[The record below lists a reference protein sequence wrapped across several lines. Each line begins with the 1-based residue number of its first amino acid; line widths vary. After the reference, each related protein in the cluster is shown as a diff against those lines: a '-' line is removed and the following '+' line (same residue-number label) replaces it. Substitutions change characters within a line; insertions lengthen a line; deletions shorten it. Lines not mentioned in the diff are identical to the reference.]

1 MLRSVKMQ
9 IKTRCTA
16 LLLILCLLLAGCGKQ
31 DAKDTAAQGETTEIF
46 SSYTISPSGVLR
58 SSSNYYL
65 LFYDKE
71 SDSTVYLC
79 NRAGCRH
86 IDHDC
91 GAYFENLYSAFFYHD
106 SLYAVTILSLE
117 TESCEI
123 FRANRYGE
131 NRELLAAISMPVLQM
146 EIVGNEFYFFA
157 PIMEKIDDNAS
168 HSVGQLLCR
177 LNLDTGDYREFPAI
191 DTGYPNASPG
201 HFTITENF
209 IYLNYTASSV
219 DFSDFF
225 DYQTGELKDITWDEI
240 VYTDLLY
247 RVDRNTEDAELIYMR
262 ESMGGVSGLSVLE
275 EREHS
280 LILSCS
286 DRIWEY
292 DPQTGAET
300 VLYAP
305 ADETSQ
311 LTEIYPLGE
320 YNMVCD
326 YKNSRFIL
334 LKDWQETGF
343 LSMTEHEVDTFF
355 GKCGDTV
362 YFGRWGQLCA
372 IAYDDLINGV
382 YDFTLINL

>member
-1 MLRSVKMQ
+1 MLRPIKIQ
-9 IKTRCTA
+9 IKTKCTA
-16 LLLILCLLLAGCGKQ
+16 LLLILCLVLAGCGKQ
-31 DAKDTAAQGETTEIF
+31 DAQDTAAQGETTDIF

-58 SSSNYYL
+58 NNGNYYL

-91 GAYFENLYSAFFYHD
+91 GAYFENLSNAFFYQD
-106 SLYAVTILSLE
+106 SLYAITMLSP
-117 TESCEI
+117 ESCEI

-131 NRELLAAISMPVLQM
+131 DRELLATISMPVLQM

-157 PIMEKIDDNAS
+157 PIMEEIDDNAS

-177 LNLDTGDYREFPAI
+177 LNLDTGDYREFPTI

-201 HFTITENF
+201 HFTITEDF
-209 IYLNYTASSV
+209 IYLDYAASNV
-219 DFSDFF
+219 NISDFF
-225 DYQTGELKDITWDEI
+225 DYQTGELKDITWDDI

-247 RVDRNTEDAELIYMR
+247 RVDRNTEDAELLYTR
-262 ESMGGVSGLSVLE
+262 ESKSGNGVSGLSVLE

-300 VLYAP
+300 VLYAS
-305 ADETSQ
+305 ADETTQ
-311 LTEIYPLGE
+311 LTEVYPLGE

-326 YKNSRFIL
+326 YKNNRFIL
-334 LKDWQETGF
+334 LKDWQEVRS
-343 LSMTEHEVDTFF
+343 LSGAEQEVDTFF
-355 GKCGDTV
+355 GKSGDTV
-362 YFGRWGQLCA
+362 YFGRWGKLCA

-382 YDFTLINL
+382 YDFTLIDL